1 MRNSAKLALVCSLA
15 LAVPLLGRADPPDFL
30 ILHNGAALMGH
41 VSFDGETY
49 TLRSPSGTGES
60 RYAAKAVAKVCKGP
74 LEAYT
79 FLKQSAT
86 LDDPLER
93 CRLARFCLSHDL
105 FAEARVEL
113 DAAVELE
120 PRCPEAKA
128 LRAQLT
134 RKKNKPAQSEPVIPA
149 LPQTPV
155 TPIPPAKLDD
165 WPLALTP
172 AGSQDYSRRIQPVLL
187 QSCGTGACHGVPE
200 GKRGFLLSKGL
211 YGAPPSLVMTQT
223 NFARVLGL
231 LNKEAPE
238 TSLLLEKSR
247 EKHGGAK
254 APPLDHETYVAL
266 RNWVMT
272 MSGKVEVTA
281 KAEARET
288 PVLGAPASA
297 PPAFAAGNDAASS
310 PPSTGS
316 SLPPIPG
323 VSAARQV
330 GRAEQRTESS
340 TPIESVPATTTGGLP
355 KIPGIM
361 KAAEQMGLKPSSPPS
376 KPTPPA
382 PASKS
387 DGNRPPTA
395 SQPADPK
402 DNPAFRDYAR
412 TRGHVPPLPNVTK
425 APPEQIRIQ
434 NAGTVQ
440 TAYPSPP
447 DIPNDVFERL
457 QRQASQKND
466 AKDTGSP
473 RVPFL
478 RGGEP
483 VNPPPRQ

>member
-1 MRNSAKLALVCSLA
+1 MRNSANLALVCSLV
-15 LAVPLLGRADPPDFL
+15 LAVPTLGRADPPDFL
-30 ILHNGAALMGH
+30 ILRNGAALMGH
-41 VSFDGETY
+41 VAFDGETY
-49 TLRSPSGTGES
+49 SLRSPSGTGES
-60 RYAAKAVAKVCKGP
+60 RYAARAVAKVCKGP

-93 CRLARFCLSHDL
+93 CRLARFCLSHEL
-105 FAEARVEL
+105 FAEAKVEL

-120 PRCPEAKA
+120 PRCAEART
-128 LRAQLT
+128 LRAQLAL
-134 RKKNKPAQSEPVIPA
+134 KKNKPAPSEPVIPA
-149 LPQTPV
+149 LPTTPV
-155 TPIPPAKLDD
+155 SPIPPAKFDD

-172 AGSQDYSRRIQPVLL
+172 AGSQDYSRRIQPMLL

-200 GKRGFLLSKGL
+200 GKRGFYLSKGL

-238 TSLLLEKSR
+238 ASLLLEKAR

-281 KAEARET
+281 KAETRET

-297 PPAFAAGNDAASS
+297 SPAFAAGNDVAST
-310 PPSTGS
+310 PPPTGS

-330 GRAEQRTESS
+330 GRAEPTTESN
-340 TPIESVPATTTGGLP
+340 PPVDSVPATTPNGLP

-361 KAAEQMGLKPSSPPS
+361 KAAEQMGLKPPSPPS
-376 KPTPPA
+376 KLTPPA

-387 DGNRPPTA
+387 NGNVPPTA
-395 SQPADPK
+395 SQPADPT
-402 DNPAFRDYAR
+402 DNPAFKEYAKNL
-412 TRGHVPPLPNVTK
+412 GHVPPMASPTKELPR
-425 APPEQIRIQ
+425 QIRIQ

-440 TAYPSPP
+440 TAYPSLP
-447 DIPNDVFERL
+447 DIPDDVFERL

-473 RVPFL
+473 RAPFL
-478 RGGEP
+478 RGGVP
-483 VNPPPRQ
+483 VSPPRK